1 MAATEAFEAELDQVV
16 ALGWAHIE
24 RVAFEGF
31 IKEAAAAPKPM
42 QAALK
47 VLLTHCFQLEG
58 LPGCYRFLVLEAILT
73 LITPGVVSESSSC
86 FCAGASSSVRFDQGG
101 AQPVLLPG
109 SRHSAG

>member
-31 IKEAAAAPKPM
+31 IEEAAAAPKPM

-47 VLLTHCFQLEG
+47 VLLTHCL
-58 LPGCYRFLVLEAILT
+58 
-73 LITPGVVSESSSC
+73 
-86 FCAGASSSVRFDQGG
+86 SVR
-101 AQPVLLPG
+101 ALVWLLPFVLYLE
-109 SRHSAG
+109 